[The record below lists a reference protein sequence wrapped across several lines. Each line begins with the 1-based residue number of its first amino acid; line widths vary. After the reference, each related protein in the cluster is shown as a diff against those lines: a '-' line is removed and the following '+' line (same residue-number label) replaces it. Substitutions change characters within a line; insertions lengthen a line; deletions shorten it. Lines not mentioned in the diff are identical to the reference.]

1 MVIMEELISCEEHFL
16 KGKVFVLS
24 CKQSSALN
32 RPMVMKL
39 NRMDIGDT
47 NNDGKLQLD
56 EWALAGAMWDLAFG
70 KTMVSTL
77 GKGHEDEEKLNEFA
91 IFKILGLVGEFAE
104 IITASWENF

>member
-1 MVIMEELISCEEHFL
+1 
-16 KGKVFVLS
+16 
-24 CKQSSALN
+24 
-32 RPMVMKL
+32 MVMKL

-77 GKGHEDEEKLNEFA
+77 GKGHSDEERLNEFA
-91 IFKILGLVGEFAE
+91 IFKILGLVGELRKLIAGFQE
-104 IITASWENF
+104 SF